1 MSQSPHDAIVIG
13 GGISGLAAAAYLAR
27 RRKRVVLL
35 EAADTF
41 GGLCRNAP
49 LGDGVQIPLVAHAL
63 YALDQRVVKDLK
75 LARHGLKFA
84 ARDMPLAFLR
94 SDGKHL
100 VLSSRARD
108 TARSIALQSQADAEA
123 WPRFR
128 LHLLAL
134 ARAMRSLWWNDQ
146 PLRLGPDQ
154 QTTLERLSR
163 TGASAWLD
171 TWFESDVL
179 KAVLLFD
186 ATAQGLSPNEP
197 GSALSLVWRAA
208 QEMCGQQGAVAFPLG
223 GPGALVD
230 ALARAAR
237 AAGADLRTRTPVVKL
252 MVANG
257 AIGGVELDNGTISA
271 PLVLSTLPAAETFAL
286 APPAAAGFAHARDL
300 ARDRPRTGEAKVTF
314 ALSEIPMPGGVAVPL
329 ASRFIFAERPETLAS
344 AHRASARGPFP
355 DEIAFELILPSAID
369 PSLAPA
375 GRHIVSAL
383 VRPLPLTPDG
393 GWLRHKAE
401 LAARVAGVLD
411 RHFPG
416 LSQRIVAAEI
426 LTPDALPPGRHA
438 STTRM
443 LSPWSE
449 RTQTPIA
456 GLMLCGASAEPVAA
470 VSGRAARLAVA
481 KTMER
486 KR

>member
-1 MSQSPHDAIVIG
+1 MSGSYDAIVIG
-13 GGISGLAAAAYLAR
+13 GGVSGLVAAAYLAR

-35 EAADTF
+35 EATDTL
-41 GGLCRNAP
+41 GGLCRNAS
-49 LGDGVQIPLVAHAL
+49 LGDGVQIPFAAHAL
-63 YALDQRVVKDLK
+63 YALDPRLVKDLK

-84 ARDMPLAFLR
+84 AHDMALVALR
-94 SDGKHL
+94 NDGKHL
-100 VLSSRARD
+100 VLSRGLRD
-108 TARSIALQSQADAEA
+108 TARSIALQSQSDAEA

-128 LHLLAL
+128 GELFTLAQ
-134 ARAMRSLWWNDQ
+134 AMRPSWWNDQ
-146 PLRLGPDQ
+146 PLRLGSNQ
-154 QTTLERLSR
+154 QATLERLSR

-171 TWFESDVL
+171 TLFESDVL
-179 KAVLLFD
+179 KAALLFD

-230 ALARAAR
+230 ALALAAR
-237 AAGADLRTRTPVVKL
+237 AAGADLRTRAPVVKL

-257 AIGGVELDNGTISA
+257 SIGGVELNNEIISA
-271 PLVLSTLPAAETFAL
+271 PLVFSTLPVAETFAL
-286 APPAAAGFAHARDL
+286 APPAAAGFAHVRDL
-300 ARDRPRTGEAKVTF
+300 ARARPRTSEAKVTF
-314 ALSEIPMPGGVAVPL
+314 ALRELPMPGGVAVPL
-329 ASRFIFAERPETLAS
+329 ASRFIFAERSETLAS
-344 AHRASARGPFP
+344 AHRASALGHYT
-355 DEIAFELILPSAID
+355 DEIAFEMILPSAVD

-383 VRPLPLTPDG
+383 VRPLPWAPDG
-393 GWLRHKAE
+393 GWPRHKAE

-426 LTPDALPPGRHA
+426 LTPDDLPPGEHA

-449 RTQTPIA
+449 RTETPIA

-481 KTMER
+481 KALER